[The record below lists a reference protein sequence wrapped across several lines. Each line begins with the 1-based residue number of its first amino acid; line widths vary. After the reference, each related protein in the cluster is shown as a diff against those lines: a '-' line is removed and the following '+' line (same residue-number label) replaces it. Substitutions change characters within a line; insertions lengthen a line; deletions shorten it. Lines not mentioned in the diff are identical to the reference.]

1 VGEDENPL
9 MPRPQDYAALSLWNK
24 EFSRALA
31 ACLCGDGSLCFV
43 PDTENNIRLKV
54 NHMRIATSRVA
65 DTDEMNSGETEK
77 ITVLPMKSKAWA
89 LARQRTL
96 AGLRLGFGTLAL
108 SMLATFAGSPTAASA
123 AEPSGEILIGLVTK
137 TEVNPYFVKL
147 RQAATAEAEEHG
159 AKLLA
164 RFGKFDGDNEGQVAA
179 IENFISAGVKGIL
192 ITPSN
197 STGVL
202 GAVKKARDKGIL
214 VIGLDTATDPAD
226 AVDATLATDNFQAG
240 VLQGQ
245 YARKALGDKT
255 PKLAMLDGTPGGT
268 VDAQRHDGFLKG
280 FGIKEGDPAI
290 VGKQNTH
297 GALDEGQTA
306 MENLLTAHP
315 EINVVYTINEPA
327 AEGAYAAIKK
337 AGKQKD
343 IVLTSIDG
351 GRLGVQYVKDGK
363 IAATVMQFPKKMA
376 VRGVDYIIDFV
387 KTGKKPSGFIDTGA
401 ELITDKPFSDLPSK
415 DTKFGVENCWG

>member
-1 VGEDENPL
+1 
-9 MPRPQDYAALSLWNK
+9 
-24 EFSRALA
+24 
-31 ACLCGDGSLCFV
+31 
-43 PDTENNIRLKV
+43 
-54 NHMRIATSRVA
+54 MRMATSRVA
-65 DTDEMNSGETEK
+65 DTDEINAGKTNK
-77 ITVLPMKSKAWA
+77 ITER
-89 LARQRTL
+89 LARWKVSPRTRRP
-96 AGLRLGFGTLAL
+96 ARRFAFGALVFSAMAL
-108 SMLATFAGSPTAASA
+108 SGILPTFSTAA
-123 AEPSGEILIGLVTK
+123 EGNGEILIGLVTK

-147 RQAATAEAEEHG
+147 RQAATAEAEKRG

-197 STGVL
+197 STGIL

-214 VIGLDTATDPAD
+214 VVGLDTATDPAD

-245 YARKALGDKT
+245 YARKAVGDKA
-255 PKLAMLDGTPGGT
+255 PKLAMLDGAPGGT
-268 VDAQRHDGFLKG
+268 VDIQRHDGFLKG
-280 FGIKEGDPAI
+280 FGIKEGDPII
-290 VGKQNTH
+290 VGKQDTH

-315 EINVVYTINEPA
+315 DINVVYTINEPA

-337 AGKQKD
+337 AGKTKD
-343 IVLTSIDG
+343 IIITSIDG

-363 IAATVMQFPKKMA
+363 IAATVMQFPKAMA
-376 VRGVDYIIDFV
+376 TRGVDYVIDFV

-401 ELITDKPFSDLPSK
+401 TLITDKPFSDLPSK
-415 DTKFGVENCWG
+415 DTKFGIENCWG

>member
-1 VGEDENPL
+1 MLMTTPRIVDSGALTAGQKDRKSNQRTLRWARQAAGVGL
-9 MPRPQDYAALSLWNK
+9 RIAFGALSL
-24 EFSRALA
+24 
-31 ACLCGDGSLCFV
+31 
-43 PDTENNIRLKV
+43 T
-54 NHMRIATSRVA
+54 
-65 DTDEMNSGETEK
+65 
-77 ITVLPMKSKAWA
+77 
-89 LARQRTL
+89 TL
-96 AGLRLGFGTLAL
+96 ASVCGFA
-108 SMLATFAGSPTAASA
+108 ATANAAGDQ
-123 AEPSGEILIGLVTK
+123 ILIGLVTK

-147 RQAATAEAEEHG
+147 RQAATAEAEKHG
-159 AKLLA
+159 AKLIA

-179 IENFISAGVKGIL
+179 IEDLISAGAKGIL

-202 GAVKKARDKGIL
+202 GVIKKARDKGIV

-240 VLQGQ
+240 VLQGE
-245 YARKALGDKT
+245 YAKRALGDKT
-255 PKLAMLDGTPGGT
+255 PKLAMLDGAPGGT
-268 VDAQRHDGFLKG
+268 VDKQRHDGFLKG
-280 FGIKEGDPAI
+280 FGIQEGDPVI
-290 VGKQNTH
+290 VGKQDTH

-315 EINVVYTINEPA
+315 DINVVYTINEPA

-337 AGKQKD
+337 AGKTKD

-363 IAATVMQFPKKMA
+363 IAATVMQFPKIMA
-376 VRGVDYIIDFV
+376 TKGVDYVIDFV
-387 KTGKKPSGFIDTGA
+387 KTGKKPSGFINTGA

>member
-1 VGEDENPL
+1 MRTVISHATAFRAEPVGGVETGVIQDIAL
-9 MPRPQDYAALSLWNK
+9 KTKQPRAGVGNRRFARICASFALV
-24 EFSRALA
+24 
-31 ACLCGDGSLCFV
+31 ACG
-43 PDTENNIRLKV
+43 I
-54 NHMRIATSRVA
+54 VA
-65 DTDEMNSGETEK
+65 S
-77 ITVLPMKSKAWA
+77 
-89 LARQRTL
+89 L
-96 AGLRLGFGTLAL
+96 AGFTQRAD
-108 SMLATFAGSPTAASA
+108 AADASKDQ
-123 AEPSGEILIGLVTK
+123 ILIGLVTK

-147 RQAATAEAEEHG
+147 RQAATAEAEKQG
-159 AKLLA
+159 AKLIS

-179 IENFISAGVKGIL
+179 IEDFISAGVKGIL
-192 ITPSN
+192 ITPNN

-214 VIGLDTATDPAD
+214 VIALDTATDPAD

-245 YARKALGDKT
+245 YAKKALGDKA
-255 PKLAMLDGTPGGT
+255 PKLAMLDGTPGGS
-268 VDAQRHDGFLKG
+268 VDKQRHDGFLKG
-280 FGIKEGDPAI
+280 FGIEEGDAAI

-315 EINVVYTINEPA
+315 DINVVYTINEPA

-337 AGKQKD
+337 AGKLKN

-363 IAATVMQFPKKMA
+363 IAATVMQFPKIMA
-376 VRGVDYIIDFV
+376 TRGVDYVVDFA
-387 KTGKKPSGFIDTGA
+387 KTGKKPNGFIDTGA
-401 ELITDKPFSDLPSK
+401 ILITDKPFSDLPSK

>member
-1 VGEDENPL
+1 
-9 MPRPQDYAALSLWNK
+9 
-24 EFSRALA
+24 
-31 ACLCGDGSLCFV
+31 
-43 PDTENNIRLKV
+43 
-54 NHMRIATSRVA
+54 MRITPPRVA
-65 DTDEMNSGETEK
+65 ETDETSADETGK
-77 ITVLPMKSKAWA
+77 ITALPSKLKSSA
-89 LARQRTL
+89 ARN
-96 AGLRLGFGTLAL
+96 GFGFAFGALAL
-108 SMLATFAGSPTAASA
+108 STIAILAGFPNSVNG
-123 AEPSGEILIGLVTK
+123 AESSGEILIGLVTK

-147 RQAATAEAEEHG
+147 RQAATAEAEKHG

-197 STGVL
+197 STGIL

-255 PKLAMLDGTPGGT
+255 PKLAMLDGAPGGT
-268 VDAQRHDGFLKG
+268 VDTQRHDGFLKG
-280 FGIKEGDPAI
+280 FGIKEGDPVI

-315 EINVVYTINEPA
+315 DINVVYTINEPA

-337 AGKQKD
+337 AGKQKA

-363 IAATVMQFPKKMA
+363 IAATVMQFPKAMA
-376 VRGVDYIIDFV
+376 ARGVDYVIDFA

-401 ELITDKPFSDLPSK
+401 TLITDKPFSDLPSK
-415 DTKFGVENCWG
+415 DTKFGIENCWG

>member
-1 VGEDENPL
+1 
-9 MPRPQDYAALSLWNK
+9 
-24 EFSRALA
+24 
-31 ACLCGDGSLCFV
+31 
-43 PDTENNIRLKV
+43 
-54 NHMRIATSRVA
+54 MRIATSRVA
-65 DTDEMNSGETEK
+65 DTDELNAGETNK
-77 ITVLPMKSKAWA
+77 ITELPIRSKAS
-89 LARQRTL
+89 ARSRHEART
-96 AGLRLGFGTLAL
+96 GLRFAFGALAL
-108 SMLATFAGSPTAASA
+108 STIATFAGLTTSASS
-123 AEPSGEILIGLVTK
+123 AEAGGEILIGLVTK

-147 RQAATAEAEEHG
+147 RQAATAEAEKHG

-245 YARKALGDKT
+245 YARKALGNKT

-268 VDAQRHDGFLKG
+268 VDTQRHDGFLKG

-315 EINVVYTINEPA
+315 DINVVYTINEPA

-351 GRLGVQYVKDGK
+351 GRLGVQYVKDGR
-363 IAATVMQFPKKMA
+363 IAATVMQFPKAMA
-376 VRGVDYIIDFV
+376 TRGVDYVIDFA
-387 KTGKKPSGFIDTGA
+387 KTGKKPSGFINTGA
-401 ELITDKPFSDLPSK
+401 TLITDKPFSDLPSK
-415 DTKFGVENCWG
+415 DTKFGIENCWG

>member
-1 VGEDENPL
+1 
-9 MPRPQDYAALSLWNK
+9 M
-24 EFSRALA
+24 
-31 ACLCGDGSLCFV
+31 C
-43 PDTENNIRLKV
+43 
-54 NHMRIATSRVA
+54 IATLPVA
-65 DTDEMNSGETEK
+65 AIGDMNADETNK
-77 ITVLPMKSKAWA
+77 KPQLLIRSKVTASAWRRA
-89 LARQRTL
+89 SAGGRFIFGAFAISTL
-96 AGLRLGFGTLAL
+96 V
-108 SMLATFAGSPTAASA
+108 TFAGLTTPASA
-123 AEPSGEILIGLVTK
+123 AEEILIGLVTK

-147 RQAATAEAEEHG
+147 RQAATAEAEKHG

-202 GAVKKARDKGIL
+202 GAVKKAREKGIL
-214 VIGLDTATDPAD
+214 VIALDTATDPAD
-226 AVDATLATDNFQAG
+226 AVDATLATDNFEAG
-240 VLQGQ
+240 VLQGE

-255 PKLAMLDGTPGGT
+255 PKLAMLDGTPGGS
-268 VDAQRHDGFLKG
+268 VDNQRHDGFLKG

-315 EINVVYTINEPA
+315 DINVVYTINEPA

-363 IAATVMQFPKKMA
+363 IAVMQFPKIMA
-376 VRGVDYIIDFV
+376 TRGVDYVVDFA
-387 KTGKKPSGFIDTGA
+387 KTGKKPSGFINTGA
-401 ELITDKPFSDLPSK
+401 TLITDKPFSGLPSK
-415 DTKFGVENCWG
+415 DTKFGIENCWG